1 MTGVQTCALPI
12 CFPVTIRMHTHTHTL
27 NIYHISGFDVDM
39 DSNCMTIKGV
49 QLADI
54 LNEYSIDEIVDALC
68 AAGKDAEVIS
78 ELSKLEEE
86 E

>member
-1 MTGVQTCALPI
+1 MND
-12 CFPVTIRMHTHTHTL
+12 TL

-54 LNEYSIDEIVDALC
+54 LNEYSIEEIVDALVETD
-68 AAGKDAEVIS
+68 KDADVID
-78 ELSKLEEE
+78 ELAKRSEEE
-86 E
+86 